1 MPETCELG
9 GGGMAHGPWG
19 HVMSSAA
26 LGCQCL
32 SLPCTMAPTEIATLL
47 ENEHGSAFEVQIK
60 SPNGDQAK
68 PAVRE
73 RLESYARPS
82 PKALP
87 KLLGAKVAEERA
99 SKAWAHQ
106 SGPRS
111 SSVASK
117 RT

>member
-1 MPETCELG
+1 
-9 GGGMAHGPWG
+9 
-19 HVMSSAA
+19 MSPAA
-26 LGCQCL
+26 LGCQSL

-73 RLESYARPS
+73 RLESYTRPS

-99 SKAWAHQ
+99 SKAWANP
-106 SGPRS
+106 SGP
-111 SSVASK
+111 
-117 RT
+117 